1 MLNYRIKV
9 IDNFLKRE
17 DYNELCKIF
26 LNKGCSKNISVFH
39 NEISNN
45 GVIKSSIDEGLL
57 TSLHQSYFS
66 KAIEILKELNPEKI
80 ELYDY
85 SDFSIVIT
93 KKNKEFP
100 IHDDTPDKLLSG
112 VIYLHPE
119 ENVGT
124 FFFNSKR
131 GEDKETIEWKK
142 NRAVFFSRKEKTT
155 WHSYKSNDKSNRIT
169 LVYNLKT
176 FRVKKVFEIE
186 KRNFLLGYL
195 RFKLNPYIYRLLKK
209 TI

>member
-9 IDNFLKRE
+9 IDNFLKWE

-26 LNKGCSKNISVFH
+26 LNKGSSKNISVFH

-57 TSLHQSYFS
+57 KSIHQSYFS
-66 KAIEILKELNPEKI
+66 KAIEILKELYPEKI

-131 GEDKETIEWKK
+131 GEDKKTIEWKK
-142 NRAVFFSRKEKTT
+142 NRAVFF
-155 WHSYKSNDKSNRIT
+155 
-169 LVYNLKT
+169 
-176 FRVKKVFEIE
+176 FPE
-186 KRNFLLGYL
+186 KRKQHGTLTKVMTKVIELH
-195 RFKLNPYIYRLLKK
+195 
-209 TI
+209 